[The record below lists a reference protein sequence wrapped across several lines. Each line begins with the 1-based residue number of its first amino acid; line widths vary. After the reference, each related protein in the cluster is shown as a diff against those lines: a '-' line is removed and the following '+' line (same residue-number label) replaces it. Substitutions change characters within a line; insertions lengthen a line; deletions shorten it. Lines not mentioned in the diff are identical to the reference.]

1 MTELS
6 TNFPSAKMPKQN
18 HRPTTSSLTL
28 KSHMNNTVC
37 LIVTYRAPSQI
48 QLHFQKLE
56 FDLVSFV
63 VLKKKN
69 QEKSPL
75 FSSHTEGKKKSQ
87 KIKKL
92 LHQEDLKLSRI

>member
-48 QLHFQKLE
+48 QLHFKKLE

-69 QEKSPL
+69 QE
-75 FSSHTEGKKKSQ
+75 
-87 KIKKL
+87 
-92 LHQEDLKLSRI
+92 